1 MRFQAILAA
10 LLLGACASAAAQA
23 PSAGAHAPAQSA
35 PAQSAQPPSLAD
47 ILAHSPASDW
57 RALDPE
63 NTLYMELPTGRVIIE
78 LSPDF
83 SPEHVANVR
92 ALARARYWDGAAIT
106 RVQDNYVTQWGRAE
120 GDHHDRGDARADIA
134 TPEYDRSD
142 RGLPFTRLPDPDSYS
157 RQTGFSNGF
166 WAARDGAGKTWMP
179 HCYGAI
185 GVGRDN
191 PPNTGDGSELYVVIG
206 QAPRHLDRNLAMVG
220 RVVQGMELLS
230 GLKRG
235 AGALGFYETPAERTP
250 INSIRLAA
258 DVAAA
263 ERTNLEALRT
273 DSATFRSV
281 IESRRFRRE
290 SFFVSPTGHINMCN
304 VPLPVRAIAAH

>member
-1 MRFQAILAA
+1 MRFQALCAALVLAA
-10 LLLGACASAAAQA
+10 CTTAAAQSPPA
-23 PSAGAHAPAQSA
+23 TPAQ
-35 PAQSAQPPSLAD
+35 PAQPPSLAD
-47 ILAHSPASDW
+47 ILAQSPASDW
-57 RALDPE
+57 RPLDPE
-63 NTLYMELPTGRVIIE
+63 NTLYMELPSGRVIIE

-83 SPEHVANVR
+83 SPEHAANVR
-92 ALARARYWDGAAIT
+92 ALARAHYWDRAAIT

-120 GDHHDRGDARADIA
+120 GDTHDRGNAHADIA
-134 TPEYDRSD
+134 APEYDRD
-142 RGLPFTRLPDPDSYS
+142 ARGLPFTRLPDPDSYS
-157 RQTGFSNGF
+157 QQTGFTNGF

-235 AGALGFYETPAERTP
+235 TGALGFYETPAERTP
-250 INSIRLAA
+250 INSIRLAS
-258 DVAAA
+258 DVPEAQ
-263 ERTNLEALRT
+263 RVNLEALRT
-273 DSATFRSV
+273 DSATFRTV
-281 IESRRFRRE
+281 IDSRRFRRE
-290 SFFVSPTGHINMCN
+290 SFFVQPTGHINMCN
-304 VPLPVRAIAAH
+304 VPLPVRAIPAH

>member
-1 MRFQAILAA
+1 MRFQAMCAA
-10 LLLGACASAAAQA
+10 LVLASCVNAAAQA
-23 PSAGAHAPAQSA
+23 PSAPAQ
-35 PAQSAQPPSLAD
+35 PAQPPSLAE
-47 ILAHSPASDW
+47 ILAQSPASDW
-57 RALDPE
+57 RPLDAE
-63 NTLYMELPTGRVIIE
+63 STLYMELPAGRVIIE

-83 SPEHVANVR
+83 SPEHAANVR
-92 ALARARYWDGAAIT
+92 ALARAHYWDGAAIT

-120 GDHHDRGDARADIA
+120 GDAHDRGAARPDIA

-157 RQTGFSNGF
+157 RQTGFTNGF

-235 AGALGFYETPAERTP
+235 TGALGFYQTAAERTP
-250 INSIRLAA
+250 INSIRLAS
-258 DVAAA
+258 DVAPAQRA
-263 ERTNLEALRT
+263 NLEALRT

-290 SFFVSPTGHINMCN
+290 SFFVTPTGHINMCN
-304 VPLPVRAIAAH
+304 VPLSVRAIAAH

>member
-1 MRFQAILAA
+1 MP
-10 LLLGACASAAAQA
+10 LLLVLFLIWSFQLTALSAD
-23 PSAGAHAPAQSA
+23 PSKALTVAEV
-35 PAQSAQPPSLAD
+35 LAK
-47 ILAHSPASDW
+47 ATSPDW

-63 NTLYMELPTGRVIIE
+63 NTLYMELPSGRVVIE
-78 LSPDF
+78 LAPDF
-83 SPEHVANVR
+83 APNHVANVKT
-92 ALARARYWDGAAIT
+92 LAREKYFDGLSIL

-120 GDHHDRGDARADIA
+120 GSPHDRGSARSDIPTA
-134 TPEYDRSD
+134 EYDRSD

-157 RQTGFSNGF
+157 RQTGFTNGF

-235 AGALGFYETPAERTP
+235 TGALGFYETAAERTP
-250 INSIRLAA
+250 INSIRLAS
-258 DVAAA
+258 DVPEAQ
-263 ERTNLEALRT
+263 RTNLEALRT
-273 DSATFRSV
+273 DSATFRTV
-281 IESRRFRRE
+281 IDSRRFRRE
-290 SFFVSPTGHINMCN
+290 SFFVTPTGHINMCN
-304 VPLPVRAIAAH
+304 VPLPVRAIPAH